1 VPSVTKLPLAMKSLK
16 NLAISSLIVL
26 CGSAS
31 AAVLASTN
39 FDGRTLPSAN
49 VASSLTWTTNGL
61 DDPGDMAAFNA
72 AASSQAI
79 FNGNALVQDM
89 FVPGINT
96 GNGNTFWTTSLNL
109 TVASGSTVSL
119 TDVTFDYW
127 SINGGQNQNV
137 VRGSDFTLTLKD
149 PSDAVVGSVEVLDTL
164 SPNGTGGIPVVTMTF
179 PTPVDLIALGTYTL
193 EIKGGDYSGDDE
205 TGNHTGIDNLS
216 INGTVAAVPEP
227 TAVILSALGLLSL
240 AARRR
245 R

>member
-1 VPSVTKLPLAMKSLK
+1 MKKFQKTLLVSAIAVPS
-16 NLAISSLIVL
+16 IL

-39 FDGRTLPSAN
+39 FDGRTLPSTN
-49 VASSLTWTTNGL
+49 IASGLNWITNGL

-72 AASSQAI
+72 TPSPQAI
-79 FNGNALVQDM
+79 FNGNALVQNM
-89 FVPGINT
+89 FTPGINT
-96 GNGNTFWTTSLNL
+96 GNGNTFWTTSVNL
-109 TVASGSTVSL
+109 TAAGAGVSV
-119 TDVTFDYW
+119 TDVTFNTW

-137 VRGSDFTLTLKD
+137 NRNSDYTLTLLD
-149 PSDAVVGSVEVLDTL
+149 PSNAVVGTVEVPDTL
-164 SPNGTGGIPVVTMTF
+164 SGTGAGQPLVTATFTSPV
-179 PTPVDLIALGTYTL
+179 ALTAGGTYTL
-193 EIKGGDYSGDDE
+193 EIKGGDFVGFNE

-227 TAVILSALGLLSL
+227 SAVILSALALLSL